1 MKPVRMPKLRTLVL
15 RSLLLSTAVLALTGA
30 ALRLPAPRMR
40 TLPNGLRVVVFQ
52 RPGLPVVQTQLQV
65 PAGIAAE
72 SRGHQGLAFL
82 TSQMLRQGTTSRSA
96 ADLATELDTLGA
108 TLAVSVTRD
117 GGQVAAGCR
126 TSEFEGLLELV
137 SDAVINPLFS
147 EESFQATRRQ
157 IAGQL
162 GQQAQNPIAIADERA
177 VALAFG
183 DEHPYA
189 HGSRG
194 TLESLLGATREQV
207 REFHRDHWRPDR
219 SVLVIAG
226 DIDPERAFVSASEWF
241 GRWGGKAL
249 PDSARPAFRT
259 RKGPVLFDLP
269 GSPVTEVRAALIGA
283 GRGSADYPGWVVAR
297 EALEGGLL
305 PDGAHAVLQ
314 PAREASLLLVS
325 ASARPESA
333 AVVAGRIQ
341 RALQTFAAPLPAATL
356 QAARQ
361 RAADSWPM
369 TLETLGQLISSW
381 LAGDVA
387 GAPSDHLE
395 RLPAALATA
404 SVADVGRAVNSGY
417 PLLLAG
423 PADRMRGRLGA
434 LGVVDTV
441 KLAAQA
447 PIASSGVQVS
457 EEQRRRGRQ
466 LVQAAVT
473 AHGGAAKLA
482 AAQVSEIAAELN
494 LAVAGQTMTGELRT
508 LRVDPDRLVNLTRFL
523 EFEHRQVL
531 DRKRGWTLSTA
542 GDSASLRVADSTTLE
557 SFRAVLQADL
567 VHVLRAAV
575 APGASPYATGKGA
588 LGQKPVDLV
597 EFAGTDGFRSR
608 LSLDPVTHRV
618 MAVETMPTPQGVWR
632 ERRRWSEY
640 VQVEGV
646 WWPREEVRELDGEQ
660 VSKVVMRRIVV
671 NDPVD
676 STLFRRPV
684 VVRGQLRGL
693 EQ

>member
-1 MKPVRMPKLRTLVL
+1 MKPAAKAHLRARVM
-15 RSLLLSTAVLALTGA
+15 RSLLLAAAVLALTGA
-30 ALRLPAPRMR
+30 ALRLPAPRTR
-40 TLPNGLRVVVFQ
+40 TLPNGLRVVVFH

-65 PAGIAAE
+65 PAGISAE
-72 SRGHQGLAFL
+72 SRGHAGLAFL
-82 TSQMLRQGTTSRSA
+82 TSQLLRQGTTSRSA

-117 GGQVAAGCR
+117 AGQVAAGCR
-126 TSEFEGLLELV
+126 TSEFESLLELV

-147 EESFQATRRQ
+147 EDAFQATRRQ
-157 IAGQL
+157 VAGQL
-162 GQQAQNPIAIADERA
+162 GQQAQSPIAIADERV

-183 DEHPYA
+183 DGHPYA

-194 TLESLLGATREQV
+194 TMESLLGSTREQV

-226 DIDPERAFVSASEWF
+226 DIDPERAFASAAEWF

-249 PDSARPAFRT
+249 PDSARGAFRT
-259 RKGPVLFDLP
+259 RKGTMLFDLP
-269 GSPVTEVRAALIGA
+269 GSPATEVRAALIGP
-283 GRGSADYPGWVVAR
+283 GRGTAEYPGWVVAR

-305 PDGAHAVLQ
+305 PAGAHAVLQ
-314 PAREASLLLVS
+314 PAREASLLVVS

-341 RALQTFAAPLPAATL
+341 RALQSLAAPLPAATL
-356 QAARQ
+356 KAARQ
-361 RAADSWPM
+361 RAADGWPM
-369 TLETLGQLISSW
+369 SLETLGQLISSW

-387 GAPSDHLE
+387 GAPSDHLD
-395 RLPAALATA
+395 RMSAQLAAAAPADA
-404 SVADVGRAVNSGY
+404 GRAVSGGY
-417 PLLLAG
+417 TLLLAG
-423 PADRMRGRLGA
+423 PAERMKGRLGA

-441 KLAAQA
+441 T
-447 PIASSGVQVS
+447 IANLSPVAGSGLQVS

-482 AAQVSEIAAELN
+482 AAKVSEIAAELN
-494 LAVAGQTMTGELRT
+494 LSVAGQTMTGELRT
-508 LRVDPDRLVNLTRFL
+508 LRVDPDRMVNLTRFL

-542 GDSASLRVADSTTLE
+542 GDSASMLVADSTTIL
-557 SFRAVLQADL
+557 SFRAVLDADL
-567 VHVLRAAV
+567 VHVLRAAS
-575 APGASPYATGKGA
+575 APGAAPYSAGKGVVDK
-588 LGQKPVDLV
+588 KPVDLL
-597 EFAGTDGFRSR
+597 EFASADGFRNR
-608 LSLDPVTHRV
+608 LALDPVTHRIV
-618 MAVETMPTPQGVWR
+618 TVESLPTPQGVWR
-632 ERRRWSEY
+632 ERRHWSEY

-646 WWPREEVRELDGEQ
+646 WWPREEVRELDGER
-660 VSKVVMRRIVV
+660 VSRLVMRQIIV

-676 STLFRRPV
+676 TTLFRRPL
-684 VVRGQLRGL
+684 VVRGQIRGL
-693 EQ
+693 EE